1 MKLKPVLILSL
12 GRVDDKSI
20 HLDGNTAD
28 TNFST
33 DTVKNMGRF
42 RGYSNSS
49 SMSRRSVVLVE
60 SDSDSILSNSDD
72 DNDILSI
79 KSAIS
84 RDNDSFHTARDSD
97 DEYDFDQSEITEDE
111 YSVQSEITDLLSS
124 EGLLNPL
131 FSCLYDF
138 SNLSFY
144 YNYKKMSNL
153 LISMAHILFL
163 KHLRRT
169 CLQSS
174 LLLFRI
180 VITLDGTRLIAPIV
194 ASPIHL
200 FLLPDHRLCLKRY
213 NKKCIR

>member
-49 SMSRRSVVLVE
+49 SMSRRCVVLVE

-84 RDNDSFHTARDSD
+84 RDNDSFHTAKDSD
-97 DEYDFDQSEITEDE
+97 D
-111 YSVQSEITDLLSS
+111 
-124 EGLLNPL
+124 
-131 FSCLYDF
+131 
-138 SNLSFY
+138 
-144 YNYKKMSNL
+144 
-153 LISMAHILFL
+153 
-163 KHLRRT
+163 
-169 CLQSS
+169 
-174 LLLFRI
+174 
-180 VITLDGTRLIAPIV
+180 
-194 ASPIHL
+194 
-200 FLLPDHRLCLKRY
+200 
-213 NKKCIR
+213 